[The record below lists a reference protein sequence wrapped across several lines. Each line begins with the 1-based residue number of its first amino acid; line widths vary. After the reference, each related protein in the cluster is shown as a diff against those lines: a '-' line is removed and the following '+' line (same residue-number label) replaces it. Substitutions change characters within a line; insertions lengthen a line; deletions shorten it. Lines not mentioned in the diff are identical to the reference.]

1 MGKSKKLIFNEHE
14 LLFHFRSVMLIV
26 YFFNLIPIFL
36 VINIICDK
44 YGLDI
49 IFSLIIFLVYMC
61 VHLKFYNKYRAY
73 FDFD

>member
-36 VINIICDK
+36 FINIICDK

-49 IFSLIIFLVYMC
+49 IFSIIIFLVYMC
-61 VHLKFYNKYRAY
+61 FHLKFYNKYRAY

>member
-1 MGKSKKLIFNEHE
+1 
-14 LLFHFRSVMLIV
+14 MLIV

-36 VINIICDK
+36 VINVVCNNYD
-44 YGLDI
+44 LDI

-61 VHLKFYNKYRAY
+61 FHLKFYNKYRAY